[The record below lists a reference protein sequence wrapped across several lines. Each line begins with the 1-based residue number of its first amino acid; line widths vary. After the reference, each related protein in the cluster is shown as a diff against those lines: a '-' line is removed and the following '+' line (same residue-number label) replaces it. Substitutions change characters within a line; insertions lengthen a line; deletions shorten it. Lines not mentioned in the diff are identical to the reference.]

1 MVKKRKALIR
11 KMCFFLS
18 QKKGLSMKLYF
29 TTTNTTILII
39 NAIAIKDYYFN
50 VAHSQYYSSDLN
62 Y

>member
-1 MVKKRKALIR
+1 MMVKKKNSFENVF
-11 KMCFFLS
+11 FFL
-18 QKKGLSMKLYF
+18 KKGLSMKLYF